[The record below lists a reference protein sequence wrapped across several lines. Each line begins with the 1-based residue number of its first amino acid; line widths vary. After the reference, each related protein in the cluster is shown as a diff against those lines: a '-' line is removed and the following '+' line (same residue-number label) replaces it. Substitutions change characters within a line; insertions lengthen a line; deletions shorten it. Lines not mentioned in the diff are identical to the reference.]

1 MYKLGLFLNSLFS
14 FIESICSYLY
24 QSKLFWL
31 MYFIQSLEVRKRK
44 SSKSIF
50 AKIVLDH
57 LNTFYLHTQ
66 FRITLWNST
75 KNITKILM
83 GLYWIQRT
91 PWNIWNL
98 SNIKS
103 CNLLMY
109 LCIYLN
115 ILSFIFSKVFIVFC
129 L

>member
-115 ILSFIFSKVFIVFC
+115 ILSFIFSKVFTVFC